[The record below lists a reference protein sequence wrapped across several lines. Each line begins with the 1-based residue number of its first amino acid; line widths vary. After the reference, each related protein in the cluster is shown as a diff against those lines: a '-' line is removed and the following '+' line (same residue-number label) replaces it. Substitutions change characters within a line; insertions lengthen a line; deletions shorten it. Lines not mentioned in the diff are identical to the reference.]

1 MATSAS
7 AFSEIGPRDSNQDCW
22 ATWLAGDALFA
33 AVADGLGGLPG
44 GGQASGYVV
53 DYLQRHAVDAGITAG
68 KLASLV
74 LASHQGLR
82 RLQARHPGHAS
93 MATTLT
99 VMAVR
104 GRALVAA
111 HCGDTRLYL
120 VRGDSVEQVSEDH
133 SEAQRLFRQGRLSR
147 EAFLHYPRKHIL
159 DSALGIPGKPVI
171 QEIGFEVEPGD
182 WLIVAS
188 DGAYNKLD
196 PDMMI
201 RIGMISRSPE
211 DFAAECRRQV
221 EANGPG
227 DNYTMV
233 VARIGA

>member
-1 MATSAS
+1 M
-7 AFSEIGPRDSNQDCW
+7 
-22 ATWLAGDALFA
+22 
-33 AVADGLGGLPG
+33 
-44 GGQASGYVV
+44 
-53 DYLQRHAVDAGITAG
+53 
-68 KLASLV
+68 
-74 LASHQGLR
+74 
-82 RLQARHPGHAS
+82 
-93 MATTLT
+93 
-99 VMAVR
+99 
-104 GRALVAA
+104 
-111 HCGDTRLYL
+111 
-120 VRGDSVEQVSEDH
+120 
-133 SEAQRLFRQGRLSR
+133 
-147 EAFLHYPRKHIL
+147 HIL

-171 QEIGFEVEPGD
+171 QEICFEVEPGD